1 VSALRS
7 SARSMVIQEGGG
19 AGHGSGLE
27 VLELDLG
34 EAAGVAVRG
43 ELELAT
49 ATELSAALD
58 EAIRSTQGP
67 FVIDLSNVGFLDS
80 SGIACLMRARALLGR
95 DDRVLG
101 LICPPGSTRR
111 ALEITGVD
119 ELVALYGSR
128 DELDARRRP
137 TA

>member
-1 VSALRS
+1 MVSD
-7 SARSMVIQEGGG
+7 EGGG
-19 AGHGSGLE
+19 HRHGSGLE

-58 EAIRSTQGP
+58 QAIRTSEGP
-67 FVIDLSNVGFLDS
+67 FVIDLTNVGFLDS

-95 DDRVLG
+95 EDRVLG

-111 ALEITGVD
+111 ALELTGVD
-119 ELVALYGSR
+119 LLVALSAPGA
-128 DELDARRRP
+128 ELDVQ
-137 TA
+137 

>member
-1 VSALRS
+1 MVSD
-7 SARSMVIQEGGG
+7 EGGG
-19 AGHGSGLE
+19 HRHGSGLE

-58 EAIRSTQGP
+58 QAIRTSEGP
-67 FVIDLSNVGFLDS
+67 FVIDLTNVGFLDS

-95 DDRVLG
+95 EDRVLG

-111 ALEITGVD
+111 ALELTGVAVH
-119 ELVALYGSR
+119 VALSRTR
-128 DELDARRRP
+128 DELDVQ
-137 TA
+137 

>member
-7 SARSMVIQEGGG
+7 SARSMVGHKGGG
-19 AGHGSGLE
+19 AGHGCGLE
-27 VLELDLG
+27 VLELALG

-58 EAIRSTQGP
+58 EAIRTSEGP

-95 DDRVLG
+95 EDRVLG

-119 ELVALYGSR
+119 ELVALYSSR
-128 DELDARRRP
+128 DELDA
-137 TA
+137 

>member
-1 VSALRS
+1 MVSD
-7 SARSMVIQEGGG
+7 EGGG
-19 AGHGSGLE
+19 HRHGSGLA
-27 VLELDLG
+27 VLGLDLG

-49 ATELSAALD
+49 APELSAALD
-58 EAIRSTQGP
+58 QAIRTSEGP
-67 FVIDLSNVGFLDS
+67 FVIDLTNVGFLDS

-95 DDRVLG
+95 EDRVLG

-111 ALEITGVD
+111 ALELTGVD

-128 DELDARRRP
+128 DELDVE
-137 TA
+137 

>member
-1 VSALRS
+1 MVSD
-7 SARSMVIQEGGG
+7 EGGG
-19 AGHGSGLE
+19 HRHGSGLE

-34 EAAGVAVRG
+34 EAAGGVAVRG

-58 EAIRSTQGP
+58 QAIRTSEGP
-67 FVIDLSNVGFLDS
+67 FVIDLTNVGFLDS

-95 DDRVLG
+95 EDRVLG

-111 ALEITGVD
+111 ALELTGVD
-119 ELVALYGSR
+119 ELVALYASR
-128 DELDARRRP
+128 DELP
-137 TA
+137 